1 MVGVGS
7 GFVHLAFAEALFY
20 RCRPED
26 RGSAHGVRAPHET
39 GSHVFRLTQRS
50 ASAAVVATGLVLALA
65 ACGGQQ
71 TGTTSETGETSGEA
85 GASGEVVIDGSSTV
99 EPLSSAA
106 ATLYREVEPDVNVTV
121 ATSGTGGGFERFCA
135 GETDISDASRP
146 ISDEEIAACE
156 EAGIEYTEIVIA
168 NDGLSVV
175 VNPENDWVDCLT
187 VEQLAT
193 IWGPDAEGTVM
204 SWSDVDPSFPDEPLE
219 LYGAGTD
226 SGTFDY
232 FTDAINGEEGAIRTD
247 YTPSE
252 DDNLTVQGVSGAA
265 GAIGFFGLSYA
276 EQNADSVKLLAVDGG
291 AGCVT
296 PSKETVQDGTY
307 TPLGRPLFIYVNNAK
322 YAENPALQGFVN
334 FYLENEQ
341 QVAEE
346 ALFIDLTDE
355 QAETAKSELAT
366 LVEG

>member
-1 MVGVGS
+1 M
-7 GFVHLAFAEALFY
+7 
-20 RCRPED
+20 
-26 RGSAHGVRAPHET
+26 
-39 GSHVFRLTQRS
+39 
-50 ASAAVVATGLVLALA
+50 ATGLVLALA

-71 TGTTSETGETSGEA
+71 AGSTGSGA
-85 GASGEVVIDGSSTV
+85 GGAGGEVVVDGSSTV

-106 ATLYREVEPDVNVTV
+106 ATLYRDQAPDVNVTV

-146 ISDEEIAACE
+146 IKEEEAAACE

-175 VNPENDWVDCLT
+175 ANPENDWAECLT
-187 VEQLAT
+187 TEQLAT
-193 IWGPDAEGTVM
+193 IWGPESEGAVM

-232 FTDAINGEEGAIRTD
+232 FTEAINGEEGAIRTD

-252 DDNLTVQGVSGAA
+252 DDNLTVQGVSGSA
-265 GAIGFFGLSYA
+265 GGIGFFGLSYA
-276 EQNADSVKLLAVDGG
+276 EENADAVKLVAVDNG

-307 TPLGRPLFIYVNNAK
+307 APLGRPLFIYVNNAN
-322 YAENPALQGFVN
+322 YAENPALQGFVD
-334 FYLENEQ
+334 FYLENEEQ
-341 QVAEE
+341 IAAE

-355 QAETAKSELAT
+355 QAQTARAELDS
-366 LVEG
+366 LVDG

>member
-1 MVGVGS
+1 M
-7 GFVHLAFAEALFY
+7 
-20 RCRPED
+20 
-26 RGSAHGVRAPHET
+26 
-39 GSHVFRLTQRS
+39 FRLNQRS
-50 ASAAVVATGLVLALA
+50 GAAVVATGLVLALA
-65 ACGGQQ
+65 ACGGQDA
-71 TGTTSETGETSGEA
+71 GATSANGETGGGDA
-85 GASGEVVIDGSSTV
+85 GASGDVVIDGSSTV

-106 ATLYREVEPDVNVTV
+106 ATLYRDVAPDVNVTV

-135 GETDISDASRP
+135 GETDISDASRE
-146 ISDEEIAACE
+146 IAEDEIAACE

-187 VEQLAT
+187 TEQLAT
-193 IWGPDAEGTVM
+193 IWGPESEGTVT

-252 DDNLTVQGVSGAA
+252 DDNLTVQGVSGAP

-276 EQNADSVKLLAVDGG
+276 EQNADSVKLVAVDNG

-307 TPLGRPLFIYVNNAK
+307 SPLGRPLYIYVNNAK
-322 YAENPALQGFVN
+322 YAESPALQGFVD

-341 QVAEE
+341 QIAEE

-355 QAETAKSELAT
+355 QAETAKSELAA